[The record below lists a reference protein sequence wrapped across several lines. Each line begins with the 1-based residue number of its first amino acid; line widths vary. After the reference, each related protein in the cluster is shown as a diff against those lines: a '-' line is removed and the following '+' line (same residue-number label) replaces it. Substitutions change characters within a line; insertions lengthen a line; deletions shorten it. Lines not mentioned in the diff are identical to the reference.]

1 MPASCGSF
9 FLVSRV
15 GCPAPV
21 RAQHLPAAAAEA
33 NGNSGAGSTRFRF
46 AARGKSGIALKL
58 HLWVVNRLWSVK
70 VKRYRFLLPID
81 PEPFPFTME
90 PAMRVGSNT
99 GGVKHGR
106 GPSPAARAEIF
117 RCLLCRRRR

>member
-21 RAQHLPAAAAEA
+21 RAQHLPTAAAEA
-33 NGNSGAGSTRFRF
+33 NGNSGGRQRPFLLSGK
-46 AARGKSGIALKL
+46 GKSGIALKL
-58 HLWVVNRLWSVK
+58 HLWVVNRLRSVN

-90 PAMRVGSNT
+90 PAMRVGANT
-99 GGVKHGR
+99 GGVNHGR
-106 GPSPAARAEIF
+106 GPSPAARAEIS
-117 RCLLCRRRR
+117 R